1 METEIIRGVL
11 ISIVVAAGMGYAVHR
26 LRQPVIFGYIL
37 AGIII
42 GPELGLKWVT
52 EPEAIEFSSELGLIA
67 LMFMVG
73 LELDLR
79 KIKRSGKALLIIAV
93 AQFALCVA
101 LGLAFFNLPGFDDSG
116 QYAVVYLSITF
127 ALSSTM
133 IVVKI
138 LYDKFELDTLPGR
151 ITLGVLVLQ
160 DIWAILFLTV
170 QPDLDDPQIGTIG
183 ISLLKVAALIVGC
196 LVVSRFLLPYIFK
209 SIAKTPELVM
219 ILALGWC
226 FLVAWGSGDKAELS
240 RAMGALVAGVS
251 ISSFP
256 YSHEIKDRVTS
267 IRSFFLILFF
277 VTLGMK
283 VQEPTLHIFLMSLL
297 ASAFLIASRF
307 VALSPLLYF
316 MKKGIRVS
324 FLVPLNLSQISEFAL
339 VIVSL
344 GMAYGHVN
352 ENVMTIVLFTL
363 MMTAA
368 GSTYMMTYSHR
379 LYLLTDKALKT
390 LGIKDIGEKE
400 AKDTGAPEAAPRP
413 VFFLGFYRIASAL
426 LGALERQNPAI
437 TEKITVVDFNPE
449 VYRKLN
455 QRGVKCVFG
464 DIANSGVLREAGI
477 EGARVVLSTI
487 PDTILKGTSNLQLL
501 SSVKAIN
508 PKGRVIV
515 TAETVEM
522 ARRLWDAGA
531 DFVILPHVEA
541 SEKTAAMLDQL
552 LNEEVLPEL
561 CTDYRRRIMEHRGGI
576 L

>member
-1 METEIIRGVL
+1 VL
-11 ISIVVAAGMGYAVHR
+11 ISIIVAAGVGYVVHR
-26 LRQPVIFGYIL
+26 LRQPVILGYII

-52 EPEAIEFSSELGLIA
+52 DPDAIEFSSELGLIA

-79 KIKRSGKALLIIAV
+79 KIKRSGKELLIVAV

-101 LGLAFFNLPGFDDSG
+101 LGLAFFNLPGFNDSG
-116 QYAVVYLSITF
+116 KYAVVYLSITF

-170 QPDLDDPQIGTIG
+170 QPDLADPQVTTIG
-183 ISLLKVAALIVGC
+183 FSLVKVAALVVGC
-196 LVVSRFLLPYIFK
+196 LVVSRFILPYVFK
-209 SIAKTPELVM
+209 TVAKTPELVM

-240 RAMGALVAGVS
+240 RAMGALIAGVS

-277 VTLGMK
+277 VSLGMK
-283 VQEPTLHIFLMSLL
+283 VQEPSLHIFLMALL

-307 VALSPLLYF
+307 VSLSPLLYF

-324 FLVPLNLSQISEFAL
+324 FLVPLNLAQISEFAL

-344 GMAYGHVN
+344 GMAYGHIN

-379 LYLLTDKALKT
+379 LYLMADKALKAV
-390 LGIKDIGEKE
+390 GIKDVGGKE
-400 AKDTGAPEAAPRP
+400 ETEAGAEEEAPRP
-413 VFFLGFYRIASAL
+413 IFFLGFYRIASAL
-426 LGALERQNPAI
+426 LGALERQDPEIAK
-437 TEKITVVDFNPE
+437 KITVVDFNPE

-455 QRGVKCVFG
+455 QRGARCVFG
-464 DIANSGVLREAGI
+464 DIANSGVLHEAGI
-477 EGARVVLSTI
+477 EGARVILSTI
-487 PDTILKGTSNLQLL
+487 PDTILKGTTNLQLL
-501 SSVKAIN
+501 TFAKAAN
-508 PKGRVIV
+508 PKARVIV
-515 TAETVEM
+515 TAESVEM
-522 ARRLWDAGA
+522 AKRLWDAGA

-541 SEKTAAMLDQL
+541 SEKTAALLNQL
-552 LNEEVLPEL
+552 LKEEVIPET
-561 CTDYRRRIMEHRGGI
+561 CVEYRRRITEQCKDT